1 MPQGTNQKIACAI
14 RCLQFHQT
22 GPWWCPFSTR
32 CQRVEHSSIWHRC
45 RLLDEAGFINF
56 FHLLVDTM
64 RDDALTYK
72 VDGPLGNLDFGP
84 PDLHGSSVGEA
95 SARQTGH
102 CPEASKDAVWRV
114 TRDSRTKG
122 FPNVAEVFRIS
133 YGVRC

>member
-1 MPQGTNQKIACAI
+1 MMKPA
-14 RCLQFHQT
+14 
-22 GPWWCPFSTR
+22 
-32 CQRVEHSSIWHRC
+32 SSI
-45 RLLDEAGFINF
+45 FS
-56 FHLLVDTM
+56 HLLIDTT

-72 VDGPLGNLDFGP
+72 VDGPLGNLDSGP
-84 PDLHGSSVGEA
+84 PDLQGSSVGEA

-102 CPEASKDAVWRV
+102 YPEASKDAVWRV